1 VLSNLGDREASRL
14 LVVMHEEGPLEERYR
29 SVAGLLDAPGTPEE
43 LAQASLRDEVGWIR
57 LGARAIGGT
66 PSVAPEEGEKMER
79 LLALKQVPLFATLS
93 LDQLE
98 AVHQI
103 TREAAYLKGELIV
116 REGDPGG
123 ELYLLLEGTVQAWKN
138 HGTPRASCLNTISAV
153 SYFGEMAILD
163 DEPRSASVV
172 ATGRARLLSLDGRSL
187 KELIHQM
194 PEISF
199 EIFRELTSRVRSA
212 EKKLGDR

>member
-1 VLSNLGDREASRL
+1 
-14 LVVMHEEGPLEERYR
+14 
-29 SVAGLLDAPGTPEE
+29 
-43 LAQASLRDEVGWIR
+43 
-57 LGARAIGGT
+57 
-66 PSVAPEEGEKMER
+66 MER

-103 TREAAYLKGELIV
+103 TRETSYLKGETIV

-123 ELYLLLEGTVQAWKN
+123 ELYLLLEGTVQAWKSF
-138 HGTPRASCLNTISAV
+138 GTPQARWLNTISAV

-163 DEPRSASVV
+163 DEPRSATVV
-172 ATGRARLLSLDGRSL
+172 AVERARLLSLDGRSL

-199 EIFRELTSRVRSA
+199 EIFRELTSRVRAA
-212 EKKLGDR
+212 EKRLAER